1 MIPMREGGF
10 SMFGLHRSGTG
21 NDGDEYLNFR
31 IWEEMTREEEKE
43 DELLDFLEEMDKD
56 EEQL

>member
-1 MIPMREGGF
+1 
-10 SMFGLHRSGTG
+10 MFGFHRSGTG
-21 NDGDEYLNFR
+21 NDGDAYLNCR
-31 IWEEMTREEEKE
+31 IWEEMTREEEEE